1 MRDVAAR
8 WKRVHLH
15 VDPRRPERIRRL
27 VLARHRRR
35 VYEYVRWRNLSA
47 RNCVLAQHRPTHAGR
62 NDQTGYVIAM
72 GAHIDHPV
80 CVYRDGNRRG
90 EIRYHGLS
98 SRRRLRRRFSRC
110 RHPALRRFLRQRPVA
125 ERGVLVHLRRLLV
138 PRHLGI
144 FLEKRRILDLPVWR
158 RRVFGLRHS
167 GVGLI
172 PNVLR

>member
-1 MRDVAAR
+1 MRDVEAR

-80 CVYRDGNRRG
+80 CVYRDGNRLG
-90 EIRYHGLS
+90 EIRHHGLS

-144 FLEKRRILDLPVWR
+144 FLEKRRILDLPVRR
-158 RRVFGLRHS
+158 RRVFGLRHR